1 MTRSPLPAG
10 SRLSMRGG
18 LVFSCVI
25 ALALL
30 GGAQCAGAAP
40 PKSNARAATPVGRIG
55 IVTILEGKATVV
67 RALSQFEAAQGMRLL
82 ANDLLHTQPN
92 GLLRIEYPDECW
104 LELGPDTLLQ
114 LSHPAEKK
122 RGNRP
127 GLYLLQGW
135 LKLGCKANPDGDGSL
150 ASGDLDVVGMSGV
163 IVVRAS
169 GESHAVFAEQGTA
182 RVIKRR
188 TREAAPIA
196 LNRGDFLFVVPDRA
210 PAVQARPTAD
220 FVEALPRAYRD
231 TLPSR
236 YSMFVSRTV
245 DPKEQRTFSYADV
258 EPWLNAEASIRRQF
272 VGLWGRKVNDPAFRG
287 PLDRDLAM
295 HPEWDRIL
303 HPEKYEEDVSQ
314 PTRPPSVGVKP
325 DAAPQ
330 QQPEA
335 PEKSVPKSN

>member
-1 MTRSPLPAG
+1 MFRCVVALVLLAG
-10 SRLSMRGG
+10 AHL
-18 LVFSCVI
+18 
-25 ALALL
+25 
-30 GGAQCAGAAP
+30 AGAAT
-40 PKSNARAATPVGRIG
+40 PKSNAHAATPVGPVG
-55 IVTILEGKATVV
+55 IVTILEGKVAVI

-82 ANDLLHTQPN
+82 ANDLLRTQPN
-92 GLLRIEYPDECW
+92 SLLRVEYADECW

-135 LKLGCKANPDGDGSL
+135 LKLGCKANSGADGAL
-150 ASGDLDVVGMSGV
+150 ASGDVDVVGLSGA

-169 GESHAVFAEQGTA
+169 GESHAIFAEQGSA
-182 RVIKRR
+182 RVIRRR

-220 FVEALPRAYRD
+220 FIDALPRAYRD

-236 YSMFVSRTV
+236 YSMFVSRAV

-258 EPWLNAEASIRRQF
+258 EPWLNAEAAIRRQF
-272 VGLWGRKVNDPAFRG
+272 VGLWSSKVHDPAFRG

-303 HPEKYEEDVSQ
+303 HPEKYEEPVGV
-314 PTRPPSVGVKP
+314 PTRPPSVTAKP
-325 DAAPQ
+325 AAVPQ
-330 QQPEA
+330 GQSA
-335 PEKSVPKSN
+335 EKSVPQSN

>member
-1 MTRSPLPAG
+1 
-10 SRLSMRGG
+10 MRGG
-18 LVFSCVI
+18 LVFRCVI

-30 GGAQCAGAAP
+30 GGAQLAGTATPNSDAH
-40 PKSNARAATPVGRIG
+40 AATAAGRIG
-55 IVTILEGKATVV
+55 IVTILEGKATVI

-82 ANDLLHTQPN
+82 ANDLLRTQPN
-92 GLLRIEYPDECW
+92 SLLRVEYPDECW

-135 LKLGCKANPDGDGSL
+135 LKVGCKANSGADGSL
-150 ASGDLDVVGMSGV
+150 ASGDVDVVGVSGV

-169 GESHAVFAEQGTA
+169 GESHAIFAEQGTA
-182 RVIKRR
+182 RVIRRR
-188 TREAAPIA
+188 TREAAQIA
-196 LNRGDFLFVVPDRA
+196 LNRGDFLFVVPDRV
-210 PAVQARPTAD
+210 PAAQARPPAD
-220 FVEALPRAYRD
+220 FIDALPRAYRD

-245 DPKEQRTFSYADV
+245 DPKEQRTFSYSDV

-272 VGLWGRKVNDPAFRG
+272 VGLWRRKVNDPAFRG

-295 HPEWDRIL
+295 HPEWDRLL
-303 HPEKYEEDVSQ
+303 HPEKYEEEVSE
-314 PTRPPSVGVKP
+314 PTRTPSASVKP

-330 QQPEA
+330 PQPQ
-335 PEKSVPKSN
+335 VPKSN